1 MSIAFNDS
9 EFSTILKEQ
18 LLQTDSKILLYLN
31 KFHAKIYVSKSE
43 DENHWIQLGSGEL
56 GEEVVTALKQW
67 ITKKRL
73 LILESTSKNLSN
85 QPPFEEAIKV
95 ITIKTIKAWLKTS
108 EDLTKGRKGEVNP
121 ATKFKVACA
130 AAWRCQFYGCGIDL
144 REHLSPSMSGNY
156 SYFAHIVASS
166 EDGPRGNKDS
176 EKLANEPT
184 NIMLLCDKC
193 HRLIDKIAPNE
204 YGIEHLRKMRAENVQ
219 EINRLLSF
227 LKFPEYQMVVI
238 GGAIEGQPFVF
249 NSQDADE
256 AMWLRKTRNS
266 TNPEYFLNNTA
277 YFSASNNPIYWAS
290 AFQLLNSDIPMLKR
304 ILQGVA
310 QDRQRKP
317 LALFPL
323 HGMSI
328 LILSGRLIG
337 DSYPIILFQ
346 YHRQQ
351 IECKGKQWAWPE
363 VAGPQD
369 NKFKVITHKEK
380 VGGDSEALLLV
391 NITAKIPESEL
402 PEYLFNNG
410 YTLPTIEITLDEC
423 SYNAISH
430 PKDLEHLGKV
440 IDIAYKKIQDEWRL
454 QKVHLIM
461 IAPTTACVRLGQ
473 KMQARHHADFI
484 LYERKPGTGN
494 KGPFEPTIQIC
505 PEKVSLV
512 ATDQEINIS

>member
-1 MSIAFNDS
+1 MSMA
-9 EFSTILKEQ
+9 
-18 LLQTDSKILLYLN
+18 LN
-31 KFHAKIYVSKSE
+31 ICV
-43 DENHWIQLGSGEL
+43 
-56 GEEVVTALKQW
+56 
-67 ITKKRL
+67 
-73 LILESTSKNLSN
+73 
-85 QPPFEEAIKV
+85 
-95 ITIKTIKAWLKTS
+95 
-108 EDLTKGRKGEVNP
+108 
-121 ATKFKVACA
+121 
-130 AAWRCQFYGCGIDL
+130 RC
-144 REHLSPSMSGNY
+144 
-156 SYFAHIVASS
+156 
-166 EDGPRGNKDS
+166 
-176 EKLANEPT
+176 
-184 NIMLLCDKC
+184 
-193 HRLIDKIAPNE
+193 
-204 YGIEHLRKMRAENVQ
+204 VQ
-219 EINRLLSF
+219 RMYKEINRLLSF

-430 PKDLEHLGKV
+430 PKDLEHLGK
-440 IDIAYKKIQDEWRL
+440 R
-454 QKVHLIM
+454 
-461 IAPTTACVRLGQ
+461 
-473 KMQARHHADFI
+473 
-484 LYERKPGTGN
+484 
-494 KGPFEPTIQIC
+494 
-505 PEKVSLV
+505 
-512 ATDQEINIS
+512 